1 MADDTIT
8 LEFLAEQR
16 RQIPAEVHDFHASVT
31 ALRQNRSAILDGVRQ
46 LRTTT
51 PNLLRRARP

>member
-16 RQIPAEVHDFHASVT
+16 CQILAEVRDFYASVT
-31 ALRQNRSAILDGVRQ
+31 AMRRNTSAILDGVRQ

-51 PNLLRRARP
+51 YNFLRRARP